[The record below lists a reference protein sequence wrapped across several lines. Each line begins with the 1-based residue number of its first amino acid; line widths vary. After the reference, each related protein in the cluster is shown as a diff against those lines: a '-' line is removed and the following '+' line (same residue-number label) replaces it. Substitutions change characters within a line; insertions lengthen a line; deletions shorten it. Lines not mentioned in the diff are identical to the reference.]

1 MLVTTRDFA
10 KKNMKDFRNI
20 NATMFNLLLLLQTL
34 VYATT
39 SVPETI
45 STSLSGCD
53 FDVVEV
59 ICEVSQIE
67 IVVNSCVGKLKKVSF

>member
-1 MLVTTRDFA
+1 M
-10 KKNMKDFRNI
+10 DFRNI
-20 NATMFNLLLLLQTL
+20 NAAMINLLLLLPTL

-39 SVPETI
+39 TTVPETI